1 MCVGEGGQFLIS
13 VVRGKEE
20 AYNIFEF
27 SGAGWWRVCVVGK
40 EAKIFGIGGITQPQ
54 NCGWVDPP
62 PIDGVGCP
70 PL

>member
-27 SGAGWWRVCVVGK
+27 SGAGWWRVCV
-40 EAKIFGIGGITQPQ
+40 
-54 NCGWVDPP
+54 CGWEGGKDF
-62 PIDGVGCP
+62 
-70 PL
+70 